1 MPNRR
6 ILLKTATSASA
17 SLLLNAQDGSKEANT
32 LRAERGFNVP
42 PGKSRR
48 GEPYGQTI
56 GSI

>member
-1 MPNRR
+1 MPQPSDPSENCHFSKC
-6 ILLKTATSASA
+6 ILVVER
-17 SLLLNAQDGSKEANT
+17 QDGSKEANT